1 MRRGMGAVMEMGT
14 EMGARMGTGMMRT
27 GTGRAQRQ
35 GPRLPRAGADRTRSR
50 RRMLGPSRGRRGGRT
65 KRRGRV
71 GGEGPVRGPPR
82 HGGIKAGRPRWRGE
96 RSGVGTMRLG
106 GAALLLCAAGLA
118 VAPAPGAERRA
129 AAGAGRE
136 RRAQFAS
143 WDEVNVLAHGLL
155 QLGHGLKEHVERTK
169 GQLRE
174 LGGRL
179 SAHNSSLGRLLRQAR
194 EAQERG
200 ERLRGSVRELEGRGR
215 QLLNLS
221 EALRQRLE
229 EVAADKDAIQGRL
242 ERLEGRV
249 RLALQARP
257 AGNQSV
263 RDLGALQSLMDAQN
277 LRIEELLQKIKQQQY
292 KLDKQ
297 NLQIKSLQSKVNL
310 LIPLH
315 HNKTQSPKWKIS
327 LKKSL
332 NLTNQSQNS
341 SGEPVQTQK
350 LPEGCHQLFLA
361 GQQSSGIFQVQ
372 PAGSEPFKVYCDM
385 TAEGGWTVIQ
395 RRMDGSVD
403 FDQLWDA
410 YKNGFGDLRGDFWLG
425 LEKIHHLVQ
434 EGKYNLLIELEDW
447 EGNSQVVQFVFSLGG
462 ESTAYTLNL
471 LGPLSG
477 ELENAIGEF
486 RQLPFSTRDRDHD
499 LKADTNCAKHLSGG
513 WWFSTCGHANLNGK
527 YFRSI
532 PRQRHERKQGI
543 FWKTWKGRYYPLKS
557 TIMKIQPAALEAEP

>member
-1 MRRGMGAVMEMGT
+1 ME
-14 EMGARMGTGMMRT
+14 RTGMSV
-27 GTGRAQRQ
+27 
-35 GPRLPRAGADRTRSR
+35 L
-50 RRMLGPSRGRRGGRT
+50 L
-65 KRRGRV
+65 
-71 GGEGPVRGPPR
+71 
-82 HGGIKAGRPRWRGE
+82 
-96 RSGVGTMRLG
+96 L
-106 GAALLLCAAGLA
+106 LLLCATAA
-118 VAPAPGAERRA
+118 AAPAGAGPGAERRA
-129 AAGAGRE
+129 AGKE

-143 WDEVNVLAHGLL
+143 WDEVNVIAHGLL
-155 QLGHGLKEHVERTK
+155 QLGHGLKEHVDRTK
-169 GQLRE
+169 GQMRE
-174 LGGRL
+174 LGSRL

-194 EAQERG
+194 DAQEQG
-200 ERLRGSVRELEGRGR
+200 ERLRDSVRELEGRGR

-229 EVAADKDAIQGRL
+229 EVAADKAEIQGRL
-242 ERLEGRV
+242 EQIEGRL

-257 AGNQSV
+257 AGNQSA

-310 LIPLH
+310 LIPFHLKD
-315 HNKTQSPKWKIS
+315 NKTQPPKWKIN
-327 LKKSL
+327 LKSL
-332 NLTNQSQNS
+332 SLMNQSHNTS
-341 SGEPVQTQK
+341 REPVLLHK
-350 LPEGCHQLFLA
+350 LPEDCHQLFLA
-361 GQQSSGIFQVQ
+361 GQQGSGVFQVQ
-372 PAGSEPFKVYCDM
+372 PAGSQPFKVYCDM
-385 TAEGGWTVIQ
+385 TTEGGWTVIQ
-395 RRMDGSVD
+395 RRTDGSVD

-425 LEKIHHLVQ
+425 LEKIHRLVQ
-434 EGKYNLLIELEDW
+434 EGRYNLLIELEDW
-447 EGNSQVVQFVFSLGG
+447 EGNSQVIQFVFSLGG

-477 ELENAIGEF
+477 ELENAIGDF

-557 TIMKIQPAALEAEP
+557 TTMKIQPAALEPEP

>member
-1 MRRGMGAVMEMGT
+1 
-14 EMGARMGTGMMRT
+14 
-27 GTGRAQRQ
+27 
-35 GPRLPRAGADRTRSR
+35 
-50 RRMLGPSRGRRGGRT
+50 
-65 KRRGRV
+65 
-71 GGEGPVRGPPR
+71 
-82 HGGIKAGRPRWRGE
+82 
-96 RSGVGTMRLG
+96 MRLG

-118 VAPAPGAERRA
+118 VAPAPAPGAERRAA

-372 PAGSEPFKVYCDM
+372 PAGSQPFKVYCDM

-499 LKADTNCAKHLSGG
+499 LKTDTNCAKHLSGG

>member
-1 MRRGMGAVMEMGT
+1 M
-14 EMGARMGTGMMRT
+14 
-27 GTGRAQRQ
+27 Q
-35 GPRLPRAGADRTRSR
+35 LS
-50 RRMLGPSRGRRGGRT
+50 
-65 KRRGRV
+65 
-71 GGEGPVRGPPR
+71 
-82 HGGIKAGRPRWRGE
+82 
-96 RSGVGTMRLG
+96 

-118 VAPAPGAERRA
+118 AAPAPAPGAGTERRA

-179 SAHNSSLGRLLRQAR
+179 SAHNSSLGRY
-194 EAQERG
+194 G
-200 ERLRGSVRELEGRGR
+200 TH
-215 QLLNLS
+215 
-221 EALRQRLE
+221 
-229 EVAADKDAIQGRL
+229 
-242 ERLEGRV
+242 
-249 RLALQARP
+249 LALP
-257 AGNQSV
+257 S
-263 RDLGALQSLMDAQN
+263 QSLMDAQN

-297 NLQIKSLQSKVNL
+297 NLQIKSLQSKLQPLLCTAAWACGQGCKCWGYGRSNL
-310 LIPLH
+310 LRPWGMWL
-315 HNKTQSPKWKIS
+315 SPQLPFPS
-327 LKKSL
+327 PA
-332 NLTNQSQNS
+332 
-341 SGEPVQTQK
+341 E
-350 LPEGCHQLFLA
+350 LPEDCHQLFLA

-372 PAGSEPFKVYCDM
+372 PAGSQPFKVYCDM

-425 LEKIHHLVQ
+425 LEKIHRLVQ
-434 EGKYNLLIELEDW
+434 EGKYNLMIELEDW

-462 ESTAYTLNL
+462 ENTAYTLNL

>member
-1 MRRGMGAVMEMGT
+1 
-14 EMGARMGTGMMRT
+14 
-27 GTGRAQRQ
+27 
-35 GPRLPRAGADRTRSR
+35 
-50 RRMLGPSRGRRGGRT
+50 
-65 KRRGRV
+65 
-71 GGEGPVRGPPR
+71 
-82 HGGIKAGRPRWRGE
+82 
-96 RSGVGTMRLG
+96 MRLS

-118 VAPAPGAERRA
+118 AAPAPAPGTGTERRA
-129 AAGAGRE
+129 PAGAARE

-257 AGNQSV
+257 AGNQSA

-315 HNKTQSPKWKIS
+315 HNKTQSPKWKIN
-327 LKKSL
+327 LKKSF
-332 NLTNQSQNS
+332 NITNQSQNG
-341 SGEPVQTQK
+341 SGDPVQTQK
-350 LPEGCHQLFLA
+350 LPEDCHQLFLA

-372 PAGSEPFKVYCDM
+372 PAGSQPFKVYCDM

-425 LEKIHHLVQ
+425 LEKIHHLAQ
-434 EGKYNLLIELEDW
+434 EGKYNLMIELEDW

-462 ESTAYTLNL
+462 ESTAYTLSL
-471 LGPLSG
+471 VGPLSG

-557 TIMKIQPAALEAEP
+557 TVMKIQPAALEAEP

>member
-1 MRRGMGAVMEMGT
+1 
-14 EMGARMGTGMMRT
+14 
-27 GTGRAQRQ
+27 
-35 GPRLPRAGADRTRSR
+35 
-50 RRMLGPSRGRRGGRT
+50 
-65 KRRGRV
+65 
-71 GGEGPVRGPPR
+71 
-82 HGGIKAGRPRWRGE
+82 
-96 RSGVGTMRLG
+96 
-106 GAALLLCAAGLA
+106 
-118 VAPAPGAERRA
+118 
-129 AAGAGRE
+129 
-136 RRAQFAS
+136 FAS

-200 ERLRGSVRELEGRGR
+200 ERLRGSSRIARASRSYG
-215 QLLNLS
+215 
-221 EALRQRLE
+221 AH
-229 EVAADKDAIQGRL
+229 
-242 ERLEGRV
+242 
-249 RLALQARP
+249 LALP
-257 AGNQSV
+257 P
-263 RDLGALQSLMDAQN
+263 QSLMDAQN

-315 HNKTQSPKWKIS
+315 HNKTQSPKWKIN

-332 NLTNQSQNS
+332 NFTNQSQN
-341 SGEPVQTQK
+341 GK

-372 PAGSEPFKVYCDM
+372 PAGSQPFKVYCDM
-385 TAEGGWTVIQ
+385 TAEGGWTVVQ
-395 RRMDGSVD
+395 RRTDGSVD

-410 YKNGFGDLRGDFWLG
+410 YKNGFGDLHGDFWLG

-462 ESTAYTLNL
+462 ESTAYTLSL

>member
-1 MRRGMGAVMEMGT
+1 
-14 EMGARMGTGMMRT
+14 
-27 GTGRAQRQ
+27 
-35 GPRLPRAGADRTRSR
+35 
-50 RRMLGPSRGRRGGRT
+50 
-65 KRRGRV
+65 
-71 GGEGPVRGPPR
+71 
-82 HGGIKAGRPRWRGE
+82 
-96 RSGVGTMRLG
+96 MRLA
-106 GAALLLCAAGLA
+106 GAALVLCAA
-118 VAPAPGAERRA
+118 VAAGMAAPPAAAA
-129 AAGAGRE
+129 AAGGRE

-155 QLGHGLKEHVERTK
+155 QLGHGLKEHVDRTK

-179 SAHNSSLGRLLRQAR
+179 GAHNASLGRLVRQAR
-194 EAQERG
+194 DAQERG
-200 ERLRGSVRELEGRGR
+200 ELLRASVRELEGRGR
-215 QLLNLS
+215 QLAELA
-221 EALRQRLE
+221 ETLRQRLD
-229 EVAADKDAIQGRL
+229 EVAADKASIRGRL
-242 ERLEGRV
+242 ELLEGRV
-249 RLALQARP
+249 RQVLQARP
-257 AGNQSV
+257 AGNQSDK
-263 RDLGALQSLMDAQN
+263 DLGALQSLMDAQN
-277 LRIEELLQKIKQQQY
+277 SRIEELLQKIKQQQY

-315 HNKTQSPKWKIS
+315 LKDNKTQSPKWKIN
-327 LKKSL
+327 LKSFSHGNK
-332 NLTNQSQNS
+332 SQNAS
-341 SGEPVQTQK
+341 ATSVLPQK
-350 LPEGCHQLFLA
+350 LPENCQQLFLE

-372 PAGSEPFKVYCDM
+372 PIGSQPFKVYCDM

-395 RRMDGSVD
+395 RRKDGSVD

-434 EGKYNLLIELEDW
+434 EGRYNLLIELEDW
-447 EGNSQVVQFVFSLGG
+447 EGNSQAVQFGFSLGG
-462 ESTAYTLNL
+462 ESTAYTLSL

-477 ELENAIGEF
+477 ELENAIGDF

-557 TIMKIQPAALEAEP
+557 TTMKIQPTELEADP

>member
-1 MRRGMGAVMEMGT
+1 
-14 EMGARMGTGMMRT
+14 
-27 GTGRAQRQ
+27 
-35 GPRLPRAGADRTRSR
+35 
-50 RRMLGPSRGRRGGRT
+50 
-65 KRRGRV
+65 
-71 GGEGPVRGPPR
+71 
-82 HGGIKAGRPRWRGE
+82 
-96 RSGVGTMRLG
+96 
-106 GAALLLCAAGLA
+106 
-118 VAPAPGAERRA
+118 
-129 AAGAGRE
+129 
-136 RRAQFAS
+136 
-143 WDEVNVLAHGLL
+143 
-155 QLGHGLKEHVERTK
+155 
-169 GQLRE
+169 
-174 LGGRL
+174 
-179 SAHNSSLGRLLRQAR
+179 
-194 EAQERG
+194 
-200 ERLRGSVRELEGRGR
+200 
-215 QLLNLS
+215 
-221 EALRQRLE
+221 
-229 EVAADKDAIQGRL
+229 
-242 ERLEGRV
+242 
-249 RLALQARP
+249 
-257 AGNQSV
+257 
-263 RDLGALQSLMDAQN
+263 QSLMDAQN

-315 HNKTQSPKWKIS
+315 HNKTQPPKWKIN

-332 NLTNQSQNS
+332 SLTNQSQN
-341 SGEPVQTQK
+341 GK

-372 PAGSEPFKVYCDM
+372 PIGSQPFKVYCDM
-385 TAEGGWTVIQ
+385 TTGKAVQRPEHLAGWPGQWQPPVTVSLPTEGGWTVIQ

>member
-1 MRRGMGAVMEMGT
+1 
-14 EMGARMGTGMMRT
+14 
-27 GTGRAQRQ
+27 
-35 GPRLPRAGADRTRSR
+35 
-50 RRMLGPSRGRRGGRT
+50 
-65 KRRGRV
+65 
-71 GGEGPVRGPPR
+71 
-82 HGGIKAGRPRWRGE
+82 
-96 RSGVGTMRLG
+96 MRLG
-106 GAALLLCAAGLA
+106 GAALLLCAAGMA
-118 VAPAPGAERRA
+118 VAPAPAPGAGPERRA
-129 AAGAGRE
+129 AAAGAPRE

-229 EVAADKDAIQGRL
+229 EVAADKDALQGRL

-257 AGNQSV
+257 AGNQSA

-315 HNKTQSPKWKIS
+315 HNKTQSPKWKIN

-332 NLTNQSQNS
+332 NLTNQSQNGS
-341 SGEPVQTQK
+341 VEPVQTQK

-361 GQQSSGIFQVQ
+361 GQRSSGVFQVQ
-372 PAGSEPFKVYCDM
+372 PAGSQPFRVYCDM

-410 YKNGFGDLRGDFWLG
+410 YKNGFGDLHGDFWLG
-425 LEKIHHLVQ
+425 LEKIHHIVQ

-477 ELENAIGEF
+477 ELENALGEF

-557 TIMKIQPAALEAEP
+557 TVMKIQPAVLEAEP

>member
-1 MRRGMGAVMEMGT
+1 
-14 EMGARMGTGMMRT
+14 
-27 GTGRAQRQ
+27 
-35 GPRLPRAGADRTRSR
+35 
-50 RRMLGPSRGRRGGRT
+50 
-65 KRRGRV
+65 
-71 GGEGPVRGPPR
+71 
-82 HGGIKAGRPRWRGE
+82 
-96 RSGVGTMRLG
+96 MRLG

-118 VAPAPGAERRA
+118 VAPAPAPGAERRA

-372 PAGSEPFKVYCDM
+372 PAGSQPFKVYCDM

>member
-1 MRRGMGAVMEMGT
+1 
-14 EMGARMGTGMMRT
+14 
-27 GTGRAQRQ
+27 
-35 GPRLPRAGADRTRSR
+35 
-50 RRMLGPSRGRRGGRT
+50 
-65 KRRGRV
+65 
-71 GGEGPVRGPPR
+71 
-82 HGGIKAGRPRWRGE
+82 
-96 RSGVGTMRLG
+96 
-106 GAALLLCAAGLA
+106 
-118 VAPAPGAERRA
+118 
-129 AAGAGRE
+129 
-136 RRAQFAS
+136 FAS

-200 ERLRGSVRELEGRGR
+200 ERLRGS
-215 QLLNLS
+215 
-221 EALRQRLE
+221 
-229 EVAADKDAIQGRL
+229 
-242 ERLEGRV
+242 
-249 RLALQARP
+249 
-257 AGNQSV
+257 
-263 RDLGALQSLMDAQN
+263 SLMDAQN

-315 HNKTQSPKWKIS
+315 HNKTQPPKWKIN

-332 NLTNQSQNS
+332 NLTNQSQN
-341 SGEPVQTQK
+341 GR

-361 GQQSSGIFQVQ
+361 GQRSSGIFQVQ
-372 PAGSEPFKVYCDM
+372 PTGSQPFKVYCDM
-385 TAEGGWTVIQ
+385 SAGKAVQRPGHLAGWPGQWQPPVTVFSLPTEGGWTVIQ

-425 LEKIHHLVQ
+425 LEKIHRLVQ

-557 TIMKIQPAALEAEP
+557 TIMKIQPATLEAEP

>member
-1 MRRGMGAVMEMGT
+1 M
-14 EMGARMGTGMMRT
+14 
-27 GTGRAQRQ
+27 Q
-35 GPRLPRAGADRTRSR
+35 
-50 RRMLGPSRGRRGGRT
+50 
-65 KRRGRV
+65 
-71 GGEGPVRGPPR
+71 
-82 HGGIKAGRPRWRGE
+82 
-96 RSGVGTMRLG
+96 LG

-118 VAPAPGAERRA
+118 VAPAPAPGAGAERRA
-129 AAGAGRE
+129 VAAGAGRE

-221 EALRQRLE
+221 EVLRQRLE

-257 AGNQSV
+257 AGNQSA

-361 GQQSSGIFQVQ
+361 GQQSSGVFQVQ
-372 PAGSEPFKVYCDM
+372 PAGSQPFKVYCDM

-410 YKNGFGDLRGDFWLG
+410 YKNGFGDLHGDFWLG
-425 LEKIHHLVQ
+425 LEKIHHLVK

-447 EGNSQVVQFVFSLGG
+447 EGNSQAVQFVFSLGG

-557 TIMKIQPAALEAEP
+557 TVMKIQPAALDAEP

>member
-1 MRRGMGAVMEMGT
+1 M
-14 EMGARMGTGMMRT
+14 
-27 GTGRAQRQ
+27 Q
-35 GPRLPRAGADRTRSR
+35 
-50 RRMLGPSRGRRGGRT
+50 
-65 KRRGRV
+65 
-71 GGEGPVRGPPR
+71 
-82 HGGIKAGRPRWRGE
+82 
-96 RSGVGTMRLG
+96 LG

-118 VAPAPGAERRA
+118 AAPAPAPGAGSERRA
-129 AAGAGRE
+129 VAAGAGRE

-179 SAHNSSLGRLLRQAR
+179 SVHNSSLGRLLRQAR

-257 AGNQSV
+257 AGNQSA
-263 RDLGALQSLMDAQN
+263 RDLGALQPQESGGVLGAPEAPSRESRITRTSRNCGAYLALPLQSLMDAQN

-315 HNKTQSPKWKIS
+315 HNKTQSPKWKIN

-332 NLTNQSQNS
+332 NLTNESQNG

-361 GQQSSGIFQVQ
+361 GQHSSGVFQVR
-372 PAGSEPFKVYCDM
+372 PAGSQPFKVYCDM

-410 YKNGFGDLRGDFWLG
+410 YKNGFGDLRANVMSLISGDFWLG
-425 LEKIHHLVQ
+425 LEKMHHLVQ

-447 EGNSQVVQFVFSLGG
+447 EGNSQMVQFLFSLGG

-471 LGPLSG
+471 VGPLTG

>member
-1 MRRGMGAVMEMGT
+1 MRF
-14 EMGARMGTGMMRT
+14 
-27 GTGRAQRQ
+27 
-35 GPRLPRAGADRTRSR
+35 
-50 RRMLGPSRGRRGGRT
+50 
-65 KRRGRV
+65 
-71 GGEGPVRGPPR
+71 
-82 HGGIKAGRPRWRGE
+82 
-96 RSGVGTMRLG
+96 G
-106 GAALLLCAAGLA
+106 GAALLLCRGGMAWPRTGTGSG
-118 VAPAPGAERRA
+118 PERRA
-129 AAGAGRE
+129 AAAGAPRE

-174 LGGRL
+174 LDRHRPGR
-179 SAHNSSLGRLLRQAR
+179 AGW
-194 EAQERG
+194 RG
-200 ERLRGSVRELEGRGR
+200 HDTPLASRS
-215 QLLNLS
+215 S
-221 EALRQRLE
+221 EAH
-229 EVAADKDAIQGRL
+229 
-242 ERLEGRV
+242 
-249 RLALQARP
+249 P
-257 AGNQSV
+257 AF
-263 RDLGALQSLMDAQN
+263 LPQSLMDAQN

-297 NLQIKSLQSKVNL
+297 NLQIKSLQSKVSPGLVVNWGCWPSLQL
-310 LIPLH
+310 LFP
-315 HNKTQSPKWKIS
+315 
-327 LKKSL
+327 
-332 NLTNQSQNS
+332 S
-341 SGEPVQTQK
+341 SAE

-361 GQQSSGIFQVQ
+361 GQRSSGVFQVQ
-372 PAGSEPFKVYCDM
+372 PAGSQPFRVYCDM
-385 TAEGGWTVIQ
+385 TAEGGWTVFQ

-410 YKNGFGDLRGDFWLG
+410 YKNGFGDLHGDFWLG
-425 LEKIHHLVQ
+425 LEKIHHIVQ

-477 ELENAIGEF
+477 ELENALGEF

-557 TIMKIQPAALEAEP
+557 TVMKIQPAVLEAEP

>member
-1 MRRGMGAVMEMGT
+1 
-14 EMGARMGTGMMRT
+14 
-27 GTGRAQRQ
+27 
-35 GPRLPRAGADRTRSR
+35 
-50 RRMLGPSRGRRGGRT
+50 
-65 KRRGRV
+65 
-71 GGEGPVRGPPR
+71 
-82 HGGIKAGRPRWRGE
+82 
-96 RSGVGTMRLG
+96 
-106 GAALLLCAAGLA
+106 
-118 VAPAPGAERRA
+118 
-129 AAGAGRE
+129 
-136 RRAQFAS
+136 FAS

-200 ERLRGSVRELEGRGR
+200 ERLRGSSRTAGASRSHG
-215 QLLNLS
+215 
-221 EALRQRLE
+221 AH
-229 EVAADKDAIQGRL
+229 
-242 ERLEGRV
+242 
-249 RLALQARP
+249 LALP
-257 AGNQSV
+257 S
-263 RDLGALQSLMDAQN
+263 QSLMDAQN

-315 HNKTQSPKWKIS
+315 HNKTQSPKWKIN

-332 NLTNQSQNS
+332 SLTNQSQN
-341 SGEPVQTQK
+341 GK

-361 GQQSSGIFQVQ
+361 GQHSSGVFQVQ
-372 PAGSEPFKVYCDM
+372 PAGSQPFKVYCDM
-385 TAEGGWTVIQ
+385 SAGKAVQCPAALGRVLLYTVTPSDCVFPATEGGWTVIQ

-434 EGKYNLLIELEDW
+434 EGKYDLLIELEDW

-462 ESTAYTLNL
+462 ESTAYTLSL
-471 LGPLSG
+471 VGPLSG

-499 LKADTNCAKHLSGG
+499 LKTDTNCAKHLSGG

-557 TIMKIQPAALEAEP
+557 TVMKIQPAALEAEP

>member
-1 MRRGMGAVMEMGT
+1 
-14 EMGARMGTGMMRT
+14 
-27 GTGRAQRQ
+27 
-35 GPRLPRAGADRTRSR
+35 
-50 RRMLGPSRGRRGGRT
+50 
-65 KRRGRV
+65 
-71 GGEGPVRGPPR
+71 
-82 HGGIKAGRPRWRGE
+82 
-96 RSGVGTMRLG
+96 
-106 GAALLLCAAGLA
+106 
-118 VAPAPGAERRA
+118 
-129 AAGAGRE
+129 
-136 RRAQFAS
+136 FAS

-200 ERLRGSVRELEGRGR
+200 ERLRGSSRTARAPWSRG
-215 QLLNLS
+215 
-221 EALRQRLE
+221 AH
-229 EVAADKDAIQGRL
+229 
-242 ERLEGRV
+242 
-249 RLALQARP
+249 LALP
-257 AGNQSV
+257 P
-263 RDLGALQSLMDAQN
+263 QSLMDAQN

-315 HNKTQSPKWKIS
+315 HNKTQPPKWKIN

-332 NLTNQSQNS
+332 NLTNQSQN
-341 SGEPVQTQK
+341 GK

-361 GQQSSGIFQVQ
+361 GQRSSGIFQVQ
-372 PAGSEPFKVYCDM
+372 PTGSQPFKVYCDM
-385 TAEGGWTVIQ
+385 SAGKAVQRPERLAGWPGQWQPPVTVFSLPTEGGWTVIQ

>member
-1 MRRGMGAVMEMGT
+1 MQDKAWQEMAGN
-14 EMGARMGTGMMRT
+14 EMGAWFS
-27 GTGRAQRQ
+27 QE
-35 GPRLPRAGADRTRSR
+35 P
-50 RRMLGPSRGRRGGRT
+50 
-65 KRRGRV
+65 
-71 GGEGPVRGPPR
+71 
-82 HGGIKAGRPRWRGE
+82 
-96 RSGVGTMRLG
+96 GVGTLEESQ
-106 GAALLLCAAGLA
+106 GAAA
-118 VAPAPGAERRA
+118 VAHGDLPGFGLLARSQLSRVPITCGVTRRRCRLDADGRHPGLITPSRPSVPSPSPAPGLYRTARA
-129 AAGAGRE
+129 PCHPLSLRPL
-136 RRAQFAS
+136 AQATLPTPS
-143 WDEVNVLAHGLL
+143 RLGLL
-155 QLGHGLKEHVERTK
+155 
-169 GQLRE
+169 
-174 LGGRL
+174 
-179 SAHNSSLGRLLRQAR
+179 
-194 EAQERG
+194 
-200 ERLRGSVRELEGRGR
+200 
-215 QLLNLS
+215 
-221 EALRQRLE
+221 LE
-229 EVAADKDAIQGRL
+229 EPDP
-242 ERLEGRV
+242 V
-249 RLALQARP
+249 R
-257 AGNQSV
+257 
-263 RDLGALQSLMDAQN
+263 SLMDAQN

-315 HNKTQSPKWKIS
+315 LKDNKTQSPKWKMN

-332 NLTNQSQNS
+332 SLTNQSQNT
-341 SGEPVQTQK
+341 SGEPVLTQK
-350 LPEGCHQLFLA
+350 LPEDCHQLFLA
-361 GQQSSGIFQVQ
+361 GQQSSGVFQVQ
-372 PAGSEPFKVYCDM
+372 PAGSQPFKVYCDM

-395 RRMDGSVD
+395 RRTDGSVD

-425 LEKIHHLVQ
+425 LEKMHHLVQ
-434 EGKYNLLIELEDW
+434 EGRYDLLIELEDW

-477 ELENAIGEF
+477 ELENAIGDF

-557 TIMKIQPAALEAEP
+557 TTMKIQPAALEAEP

>member
-1 MRRGMGAVMEMGT
+1 
-14 EMGARMGTGMMRT
+14 
-27 GTGRAQRQ
+27 
-35 GPRLPRAGADRTRSR
+35 
-50 RRMLGPSRGRRGGRT
+50 
-65 KRRGRV
+65 
-71 GGEGPVRGPPR
+71 
-82 HGGIKAGRPRWRGE
+82 
-96 RSGVGTMRLG
+96 
-106 GAALLLCAAGLA
+106 
-118 VAPAPGAERRA
+118 
-129 AAGAGRE
+129 
-136 RRAQFAS
+136 
-143 WDEVNVLAHGLL
+143 
-155 QLGHGLKEHVERTK
+155 
-169 GQLRE
+169 
-174 LGGRL
+174 
-179 SAHNSSLGRLLRQAR
+179 
-194 EAQERG
+194 
-200 ERLRGSVRELEGRGR
+200 
-215 QLLNLS
+215 
-221 EALRQRLE
+221 
-229 EVAADKDAIQGRL
+229 
-242 ERLEGRV
+242 
-249 RLALQARP
+249 
-257 AGNQSV
+257 
-263 RDLGALQSLMDAQN
+263 QSLMDAQN

-315 HNKTQSPKWKIS
+315 LKDNKTQSPKWKIN

-332 NLTNQSQNS
+332 SLTNQSQN
-341 SGEPVQTQK
+341 TK
-350 LPEGCHQLFLA
+350 LPEDCHQLFLA
-361 GQQSSGIFQVQ
+361 GQQSSGVFQVQ
-372 PAGSEPFKVYCDM
+372 PAGSQPFKVYCDM

-395 RRMDGSVD
+395 RRTDGSVD

-434 EGKYNLLIELEDW
+434 EGRYNLLIELEDW

-477 ELENAIGEF
+477 ELENAIGDF

-557 TIMKIQPAALEAEP
+557 TTMKIQPAVLEAEP

>member
-1 MRRGMGAVMEMGT
+1 
-14 EMGARMGTGMMRT
+14 
-27 GTGRAQRQ
+27 
-35 GPRLPRAGADRTRSR
+35 
-50 RRMLGPSRGRRGGRT
+50 
-65 KRRGRV
+65 
-71 GGEGPVRGPPR
+71 
-82 HGGIKAGRPRWRGE
+82 
-96 RSGVGTMRLG
+96 
-106 GAALLLCAAGLA
+106 
-118 VAPAPGAERRA
+118 
-129 AAGAGRE
+129 
-136 RRAQFAS
+136 FAS

-200 ERLRGSVRELEGRGR
+200 ERLRGSSRTAGASRGH
-215 QLLNLS
+215 
-221 EALRQRLE
+221 
-229 EVAADKDAIQGRL
+229 
-242 ERLEGRV
+242 
-249 RLALQARP
+249 
-257 AGNQSV
+257 
-263 RDLGALQSLMDAQN
+263 GAHLTLPSQSLMDAQN

-315 HNKTQSPKWKIS
+315 HNKTQSPKWKIN

-332 NLTNQSQNS
+332 NLTNQSQN
-341 SGEPVQTQK
+341 GK
-350 LPEGCHQLFLA
+350 LPEGCQQLFLA
-361 GQQSSGIFQVQ
+361 GQHSSGVFQVQ
-372 PAGSEPFKVYCDM
+372 PAGSQPFEVYCDM

-434 EGKYNLLIELEDW
+434 EGKCNLLIELEDW

-462 ESTAYTLNL
+462 ESTAYTLSL
-471 LGPLSG
+471 VGPLSG

-557 TIMKIQPAALEAEP
+557 TIMKIQPAALEA